1 MRYLLIIFC
10 CYSVPAFCQSY
21 PEQDTLIYTMVE
33 EMPEFPGGQDSLF
46 AFIRSNLNYPA
57 EARTRGKEGKVF
69 VKFVVDETGKVRDA
83 AIARG
88 VDPQLDAEALRVV
101 SSLPDWKP
109 GFQGGK
115 AVKVSYMLPFSFT
128 LSP

>member
-1 MRYLLIIFC
+1 MRYLLILLSFF
-10 CYSVPAFCQSY
+10 YVPAFCQSHS
-21 PEQDTLIYTMVE
+21 EQDSLIYTTVE
-33 EMPEFPGGQDSLF
+33 QMPEFPGGQDSLF
-46 AFIRSNLNYPA
+46 AFIRSNLKYPT
-57 EARTRGKEGKVF
+57 EARTNGKEGKVF
-69 VKFVVDETGKVRDA
+69 VKFVVDEAGKVRDA

-109 GFQGGK
+109 GYQEGK